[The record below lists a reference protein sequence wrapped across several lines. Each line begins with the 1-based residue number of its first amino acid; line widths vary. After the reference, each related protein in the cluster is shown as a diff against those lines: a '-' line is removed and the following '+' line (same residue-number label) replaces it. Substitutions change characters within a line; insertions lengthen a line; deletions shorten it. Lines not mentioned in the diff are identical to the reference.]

1 MYASF
6 IKEQLLAKRRKA
18 YSLIVA
24 AYRQQLDSLQ
34 PAMFRRWLAKEIA
47 LPEDTI
53 NLSSLNSA
61 LSRQRKREK
70 TEAFSSNHQFP
81 AHKAVATLPSGSLSF
96 TDDIN
101 AVNRK
106 QFDF

>member
-18 YSLIVA
+18 YALIVA
-24 AYRQQLDSLQ
+24 AYRQQLDTLQ
-34 PAMFRRWLAKEIA
+34 PAMFRRWLAKEIE

-61 LSRQRKREK
+61 LSRQRREK
-70 TEAFSSNHQFP
+70 KVAFSSERHSP
-81 AHKAVATLPSGSLSF
+81 THKAVAALPPGALSF
-96 TDDIN
+96 MDDSN

>member
-1 MYASF
+1 MYAAF

-24 AYRQQLDSLQ
+24 AYRQQLDTLQ
-34 PAMFRRWLAKEIA
+34 PAMFRRWLAREIE
-47 LPEDTI
+47 LPEETI

-61 LSRQRKREK
+61 LSRQRKREMK
-70 TEAFSSNHQFP
+70 GTISSDRQSP
-81 AHKAVATLPSGSLSF
+81 THKAVAALQPGALSF
-96 TDDIN
+96 TDVSN
-101 AVNRK
+101 AVNPK